1 MKSTPNAAAI
11 APLLLALPLVA
22 CGDDGATITSGAG
35 GASTTSASTT
45 TGAGAGGTG
54 AGAGGAGTGGEAAT
68 TGTTGAGGAPPE
80 HPNFVMIYGEA
91 RGWTSTSTQLD
102 ESVADSK
109 SDVFLTPNLDQLAA
123 DGMSFADFYAPSPRC
138 MPSRAAYFT
147 GKSPA
152 QLHMTF
158 VSEKNGD
165 GLPTGSV
172 IPPVPITDLPTTH
185 ATVASMLKSVGYA
198 TAHFG
203 KWHAGKTDP
212 SDYGFDES
220 DGPTTNIGPGG
231 DTTPNPD
238 EAFGTA
244 ARGIDFMQRK
254 AGDGVPFY
262 LQISHYGGDDPGES
276 LPETYAAETAR
287 LPGESVKTI
296 GESAVIRD
304 MDATVGQVLDGL
316 DTLGLRGTT
325 YVLFTA
331 DHGRAGTNANLPLN
345 QGKGSTWEGGIR
357 VPLFLRGPGIG
368 AGTHTHVRASQV
380 DLLPTIAELAHL
392 SGPLPEGVEG
402 GSLWGVLQTG
412 TGTPTRPRSEFV
424 VHFPHYDKDPLGPS
438 SAILDGSYKLIRFYE
453 SGARVL
459 IDLDADLGEDNDL
472 SAAMPDKMTELDT
485 KLTDYLTAV
494 GAQLPT
500 GP

>member
-1 MKSTPNAAAI
+1 MSQAK
-11 APLLLALPLVA
+11 PLTALATLLTALPLAA
-22 CGDDGATITSGAG
+22 CGDDGA
-35 GASTTSASTT
+35 SASTL
-45 TGAGAGGTG
+45 GSGG
-54 AGAGGAGTGGEAAT
+54 AAT
-68 TGTTGAGGAPPE
+68 TATSTTGAGGAGGGVGGASEATTSTSSTGAGGGAPE
-80 HPNFVMIYGEA
+80 HPNFVVFYGEA

-102 ESVADSK
+102 ETVADSK

-172 IPPVPITDLPTTH
+172 VPPVPLTDLPTTH
-185 ATVASMLKSVGYA
+185 TTVASMLKGVGYA

-212 SDYGFDES
+212 NAYGFDES

-244 ARGIDFMQRK
+244 ARGVDFMQRK
-254 AGDGVPFY
+254 AMETTPFY
-262 LQISHYGGDDPGES
+262 LQISHYGGDNPEES
-276 LPETYAAETAR
+276 LPETYAAESTR
-287 LPGESVKTI
+287 LAGEKPNTI

-304 MDATVGQVLDGL
+304 MDATVGQVLGAID
-316 DTLGLRGTT
+316 DLGLRGST

-357 VPLFLRGPGIG
+357 VPLFLRGPGID

-380 DLLPTIAELAHL
+380 DLLPTIAELAHVP
-392 SGPLPEGVEG
+392 GALPEGVEG

-412 TGTPTRPRSEFV
+412 TGTPVRPRAEFV

-438 SAILDGSYKLIRFYE
+438 SAILDGQYKLIRFYE
-453 SGARVL
+453 SGARAL
-459 IDLDADLGEDNDL
+459 FDLDADLAESSDL
-472 SAAMPDKMTELDT
+472 AASMPAKVDELDA

-494 GAQLPT
+494 SAQLPT